1 MNTAGKVM
9 VGVLAGA
16 TVGLLTGILIA
27 PDSGKKTRE
36 KLLGK
41 SKDLKNKVTESF
53 DDVKKAYNQK
63 VEAFAGEGKS
73 RIDYLKDTLKV

>member
-36 KLLGK
+36 KF
-41 SKDLKNKVTESF
+41 SEQQRTQ
-53 DDVKKAYNQK
+53 KKA
-63 VEAFAGEGKS
+63 
-73 RIDYLKDTLKV
+73 

>member
-16 TVGLLTGILIA
+16 TVGLLTGIFIA
-27 PDSGKKTRE
+27 PDSGKKTRD
-36 KLLGK
+36 KLMGK
-41 SKDLKNKVTESF
+41 SRELKNKMTDSF
-53 DDVKKAYNQK
+53 DEVKKTYNKK

-73 RIDYLKDTLKV
+73 SIDYLKDTLKV